1 VALSAAEAGE
11 SRLDRIPF
19 GPDLWLVPI
28 RHHSPACALHLQAL
42 IRRVRPSR
50 ILIEG
55 PADAN
60 ALIPHL
66 AAKDA
71 RPPLAIY
78 CFHAPPARSTGGE
91 PVRYRSFFPMAGFSP
106 EWIAIREGLRLGAEV
121 RFIDLPYAARIGLP
135 DTDAP
140 EPDPAPEG
148 VERTLAED
156 RLLQQSWAT
165 SRLVERAGCR
175 DFNEWWDRYFESR
188 TPAGDPETFFRTLL
202 HWCLL
207 LRPEGDPDD
216 AETAARERAM
226 ASAVRSVRAE
236 EGRCLVVTGGYHS
249 EAIARLLEMPA
260 DVADPPTAD
269 LRTSGEQGTYLI
281 PYSLSRLDAAN
292 GYAAGIA
299 DSGYYQ
305 ALWRQRAQPDPRAE
319 AIRVSA
325 ARVARQMR
333 ERGEPVTLPDVLEA
347 TLIAHRLGALRA
359 CPPGRPELFDAM
371 ETAFAKTLQP
381 DPVAWRR
388 WLREL
393 AAEACVGRVPEGYPV
408 APLVEDFRARCKRF
422 RLAYAAGAERVR
434 VLDLY
439 RSERHRA
446 VSRFLWQLDFLGIPY
461 AEWESGPDFVAGTGL
476 DRVRE
481 TWRLRWRPETDAAL
495 TECSLYGAQVGEA
508 ASSRL
513 IERLDQGGDAASL
526 LISALQMGLRERI
539 DRLLER
545 LSVWLGQEGDFVALV
560 AGLARIE
567 LARNARHLL
576 ESQDAPALDALLGT
590 GFRYACRR
598 LSWIGDLEPERDAD
612 CAESL
617 GLLNGLA
624 RPDAPWC
631 DLELFGDSLIGV
643 ADGAPAPILAGRA
656 AGILTARGLWPSA
669 KGRASLER
677 AMRQGELTPIRFG
690 GFLQGFLPPT
700 RALLV
705 QEPELIA
712 AMSRVLLRW
721 DEDQLLAVLP
731 HLRLA
736 FTALKPRE
744 AADLG
749 ALIARLLS
757 GESSASPVVWSDQ
770 DRAAARQLHDRAFA
784 ALQTWGFTDAD

>member
-1 VALSAAEAGE
+1 MALSAAEADE

-19 GPDLWLVPI
+19 GSDLWLVPI

-55 PADAN
+55 PADAT

-66 AAKDA
+66 GAKDA

-78 CFHAPPARSTGGE
+78 CFHTLPARSAGGE
-91 PVRYRSFFPMAGFSP
+91 PVRHRSFFPMAGFSP
-106 EWIAIREGLRLGAEV
+106 EWIAIREGLRVGAEV
-121 RFIDLPYAARIGLP
+121 RFIDLPYAARVGLSGQ
-135 DTDAP
+135 DTPESDAV
-140 EPDPAPEG
+140 PEG

-207 LRPEGDPDD
+207 LRPEFDTGDV
-216 AETAARERAM
+216 ETAARERAM
-226 ASAVRSVRAE
+226 ASAVRDARAE
-236 EGRCLVVTGGYHS
+236 EGRCLAITGGYHC

-260 DVADPPTAD
+260 DPPPVDPRKP
-269 LRTSGEQGTYLI
+269 GEQGTYLI

-305 ALWRQRAQPDPRAE
+305 ALWRQRGQPDPRAE

-388 WLREL
+388 LLREL
-393 AAEACVGRVPEGYPV
+393 AAEACVGRVPEGYPL
-408 APLVEDFRARCKRF
+408 APLVEDFRARCKHF

-439 RSERHRA
+439 RSERHRE
-446 VSRFLWQLDFLGIPY
+446 VSRFLWQLGFLGIPY
-461 AEWESGPDFVAGTGL
+461 AEREAGPDFVAGTGL

-481 TWRLRWRPETDAAL
+481 TWRLRWRPETDSAL
-495 TECSLYGAQVGEA
+495 TECSLYGAQIGEA
-508 ASSRL
+508 ASGRL
-513 IERLDQGGDAASL
+513 SERLDQGGDAASL

-539 DRLLER
+539 GRLLER
-545 LSVWLGQEGDFVALV
+545 LSAWLGQEGDFVVLV

-576 ESQDAPALDALLGT
+576 EPQDATDLDALLGS

-612 CAESL
+612 CAEAL

-631 DLELFGDSLIGV
+631 DLELFRDSLIGV
-643 ADGAPAPILAGRA
+643 ADSAPAPILAGRS
-656 AGILTARGLWPSA
+656 AGILTARGLWPST

-677 AMRQGELTPIRFG
+677 AMRQGELTPIRLG

-757 GESSASPVVWSDQ
+757 GEPSATRAVWSDR

-784 ALQTWGFTDAD
+784 ALKIWGFTDAD